1 MKYLSLILL
10 SLTSSVLCGMEPAK
24 AADSASGELQL
35 RGTAPRVC
43 QMPDPTAV
51 NSGNA
56 SVQSMTVT
64 VNNLVNQQDS
74 TIQAWQASL
83 SYAGVMCNYS
93 ATLSLR
99 SLRGGMKIVG
109 LAPQPV
115 GGTFLTQ
122 VDYTATAKWGNLPD
136 LILNTASNGT
146 DPVSVVS
153 PGPNKADLLVSLN
166 TPASTAPLV
175 EGQFQDTLIIKV
187 GPSV

>member
-1 MKYLSLILL
+1 MKSFVSTISILFAGIL
-10 SLTSSVLCGMEPAK
+10 ASVN
-24 AADSASGELQL
+24 AAAADDSASGELQL

-64 VNNLVNQQDS
+64 VNDLVNQQDS

-83 SYAGVMCNYS
+83 NYAGVMCNYG

-99 SLRGGMKIVG
+99 SLNGGMKIIGPVT
-109 LAPQPV
+109 QPV

-122 VDYTATAKWGNLPD
+122 VNYTAVAKWGNLAD
-136 LILNTASNGT
+136 LILDTGTNGIE
-146 DPVSVVS
+146 PVSLQS
-153 PGPNKADLLVSLN
+153 PGPNKADLLISLQ
-166 TPASTAPLV
+166 TLASTTPLV